1 MVLVTQN
8 GQESAKQPTSTEV
21 SRPYHNF
28 LLSTQ
33 QKKDSV
39 AKVVIP
45 YTYYFYQVKS
55 FPLLTLSCKL
65 AIFLRYFGSLPFYNN
80 IKIQ

>member
-28 LLSTQ
+28 LLSKQ
-33 QKKDSV
+33 QNQDSI
-39 AKVVIP
+39 AKVIIP
-45 YTYYFYQVKS
+45 YTH
-55 FPLLTLSCKL
+55 
-65 AIFLRYFGSLPFYNN
+65 
-80 IKIQ
+80 